1 MKGFALK
8 RPSYLQPKLPPKGTE
23 ISTALRWLREGPLK
37 LTAERHG
44 CHQQIFADLLI
55 FFISH
60 FYILYGLLTS
70 FIWSF
75 EVF

>member
-44 CHQQIFADLLI
+44 CQQVFADLLI
-55 FFISH
+55 IFISH
-60 FYILYGLLTS
+60 FYIFYIS
-70 FIWSF
+70 FIYLKYLLF
-75 EVF
+75 IF